1 MRLVERI
8 KNIWQKIRAF
18 WVSLS
23 LRTKVFAMFVV
34 AVTVVVIGVLIVHSV
49 NHRYAVLF
57 TDLSAEDLTQVVNY
71 LSSNN
76 ITDYKIENN
85 NRILVPEGQ
94 EARLK
99 MNILLEGYPTSGFGY
114 NMYLSNIGSLSSDAD
129 RQLLWQADLQDRL
142 AACITYIPGV
152 RSAKVFITRGE
163 DRRYIL
169 STDDVVN
176 ASASV
181 TVEMSGN
188 KTLTDQQA
196 NAIRALIRG
205 AVQGLAIEDVQI
217 MDTAGNTYTGETD
230 SLSATDSAQLK
241 LALESQVNAYLR
253 NNVLRVLNDLFGE
266 GNCSVSV
273 SSTVNVNRT
282 YEDSIIYEEP
292 TWAQNGSSEGR
303 GIIGRRLW
311 GDSIVRDDGEGAGGT
326 VGTTTNADL
335 NEYVIRESDLTGN
348 EREINAS
355 GEIDYN
361 VTQHHRQTEYPIGVV
376 EDVMVS
382 VAINSSILG
391 DTPPNL
397 DTLTQVVARAAGIN
411 VTTEADRIAIM
422 VHPFYVTPPTPE
434 EPHVI
439 ELLPGLE
446 IPNWVLYAAVA
457 GLILFAILVIVI
469 LLIVKNIKK
478 KRKER
483 EEQAAL
489 EEQKRAEE
497 RRALEIKV
505 EQKLREKQPV
515 SVIVHEDGT
524 IEEVPEGTPGSI
536 VVTMPEPTVDVNGI
550 VIMPTLQDAVQ
561 QAQEKAVQE
570 AQAAEAAAE
579 GEGAG
584 EEETEGAN
592 IMDIHSEEDME
603 LRKKVRLFVE
613 ENPAIA
619 AQMLKSWIREGGEE

>member
-1 MRLVERI
+1 MRLAERI
-8 KNIWQKIRAF
+8 KETWKKIRAF
-18 WVSLS
+18 WVGLS
-23 LRTKVFAMFVV
+23 RRTKNFILFIL
-34 AVTVVVIGVLIVHSV
+34 AVTLVVIGVLVV
-49 NHRYAVLF
+49 RNMNHRYAVLF
-57 TDLSAEDLTQVVNY
+57 TDLSSEDLTQVINY
-71 LSSNN
+71 LSTNN

-94 EARLK
+94 ESRLK

-142 AACITYIPGV
+142 AGCITYIPGV
-152 RSAKVFITRGE
+152 RSAQVFITPGE

-176 ASASV
+176 ATASV
-181 TVEMSGN
+181 TVEMSGT

-230 SLSATDSAQLK
+230 SLSTSDSAQLK

-273 SSTVNVNRT
+273 SSTVNVSRT

-355 GEIDYN
+355 GEVDYN

-391 DTPPNL
+391 ETPPNL

-422 VHPFYVTPPTPE
+422 VHPFYVTPPAPE
-434 EPHVI
+434 EPNVI

-446 IPNWVLYAAVA
+446 LPGWVIYAAVA
-457 GLILFAILVIVI
+457 GLILFVILIIVI
-469 LLIVKNIKK
+469 LLIRRAIR
-478 KRKER
+478 KRRQER
-483 EEQAAL
+483 EAKRE
-489 EEQKRAEE
+489 EEQK
-497 RRALEIKV
+497 ALEIKL
-505 EQKLREKQPV
+505 ERKLREKKPV
-515 SVIVHEDGT
+515 SVIVHDDGS

-536 VVTMPEPTVDVNGI
+536 VVTLPEPTVDENGV
-550 VIMPTLQDAVQ
+550 VIMPTLQDAVE
-561 QAQEKAVQE
+561 QAQEKALQE
-570 AQAAEAAAE
+570 AQEEAAEAKAEAE
-579 GEGAG
+579 GETPP
-584 EEETEGAN
+584 ETEGAN
-592 IMDIHSEEDME
+592 LMDIHSEEDME

-613 ENPAIA
+613 ENPTIA
-619 AQMLKSWIREGGEE
+619 AQMLKSWIREGGDDKNASS

>member
-1 MRLVERI
+1 MAERI
-8 KNIWQKIRAF
+8 KNTWNRIRAF
-18 WVSLS
+18 WVGLS
-23 LRTKVFAMFVV
+23 RRTKNFILFIL
-34 AVTVVVIGVLIVHSV
+34 AVTLIAIAVLIVRGA

-71 LSSNN
+71 LSANN

-94 EARLK
+94 ESRLK

-114 NMYLSNIGSLSSDAD
+114 QMYLSNIGSLSSDAD
-129 RQLLWQADLQDRL
+129 RQILWQADLQDRL

-152 RSAKVFITRGE
+152 RSAQVFITPGE

-181 TVEMSGN
+181 TVEMSGT

-205 AVQGLAIEDVQI
+205 AVQGLAIDDVQI

-230 SLSATDSAQLK
+230 SLSTSDSAQLK

-273 SSTVNVNRT
+273 SSTVNVSRT

-292 TWAQNGSSEGR
+292 AWAQNGSSEGR
-303 GIIGRRLW
+303 GIMGRRLW
-311 GDSIVRDDGEGAGGT
+311 VNSIVREDGAGAGGT

-335 NEYVIRESDLTGN
+335 NEYVVQQSDLTGT
-348 EREINAS
+348 EREINTS
-355 GEIDYN
+355 GELDYN

-382 VAINSSILG
+382 VAINSSIVG

-397 DTLTQVVARAAGIN
+397 DTLTQIVARAAGIN
-411 VTTEADRIAIM
+411 VNTEADRIAIM
-422 VHPFYVTPPTPE
+422 IHPFYVTPPLPE
-434 EPHVI
+434 EPNVI

-446 IPNWVLYAAVA
+446 LPGWIVYAAVA
-457 GLILFAILVIVI
+457 GLILFIILLVII
-469 LLIVKNIKK
+469 LMIRNNMR
-478 KRKER
+478 KRRQRR
-483 EEQAAL
+483 E
-489 EEQKRAEE
+489 EE
-497 RRALEIKV
+497 RRAAEAKV
-505 EQKLREKQPV
+505 EQASREKKAV
-515 SVIVHEDGT
+515 SVIVHDDGS
-524 IEEVPEGTPGSI
+524 IEEVPEGTPGAI
-536 VVTMPEPTVDVNGI
+536 TVTMPEPVVDENG
-550 VIMPTLQDAVQ
+550 VVTMPTLQEAVQ
-561 QAQEKAVQE
+561 QAQTRAAQQAIAEAE
-570 AQAAEAAAE
+570 AQAEAEAE
-579 GEGAG
+579 TEP

-619 AQMLKSWIREGGEE
+619 AQMLKNWIRGGDDNNAST

>member
-1 MRLVERI
+1 MRLAERI
-8 KNIWQKIRAF
+8 RETWNRIRAF
-18 WVSLS
+18 WVGLS
-23 LRTKVFAMFVV
+23 RRTKNFILFILAVTLVVV
-34 AVTVVVIGVLIVHSV
+34 AVLIVRSM

-57 TDLSAEDLTQVVNY
+57 TDLSSEDLTQVVNY
-71 LSSNN
+71 LSANN
-76 ITDYKIENN
+76 ITDYRIENN

-114 NMYLSNIGSLSSDAD
+114 QMYLSNIGSLSSDAD
-129 RQLLWQADLQDRL
+129 RQILWQADLQDRL

-152 RSAKVFITRGE
+152 RSAQVFITPGE

-169 STDDVVN
+169 STDDIVN

-181 TVEMSGN
+181 TVDMSGN

-205 AVQGLAIEDVQI
+205 AVQGLAIDDVQI

-230 SLSATDSAQLK
+230 SLNSSDSAQLK

-273 SSTVNVNRT
+273 SSTVNVSRT

-292 TWAQNGSSEGR
+292 AWAQNGGSEGR

-311 GDSIVRDDGEGAGGT
+311 GDSIVRDDGAGAGGT

-335 NEYVIRESDLTGN
+335 NEYVIRESDLTGT

-397 DTLTQVVARAAGIN
+397 ETLTQVVARAAGIN

-434 EPHVI
+434 EPNVI

-446 IPNWVLYAAVA
+446 LPGWIIYAAVA
-457 GLILFAILVIVI
+457 GLILFIILVIII
-469 LLIVKNIKK
+469 LLIRRSIR
-478 KRKER
+478 KRRER
-483 EEQAAL
+483 RE
-489 EEQKRAEE
+489 EE
-497 RRALEIKV
+497 RRAEEARV
-505 EQKLREKQPV
+505 EQKLREKKAV
-515 SVIVHEDGT
+515 SVIVHDDGT
-524 IEEVPEGTPGSI
+524 IEEVPEGTPGAI
-536 VVTMPEPTVDVNGI
+536 TVTMPEPTVDENG
-550 VIMPTLQDAVQ
+550 VVVMPTLQDAVQ
-561 QAQEKAVQE
+561 QAQERAIQQAQEEAIAE
-570 AQAAEAAAE
+570 AQAEEAAE
-579 GEGAG
+579 GEG

-613 ENPAIA
+613 ENPSIA
-619 AQMLKSWIREGGEE
+619 AQMLKNWIRGGGDDSNAST

>member
-1 MRLVERI
+1 MVERI

-23 LRTKVFAMFVV
+23 RRTKIFAMFVA
-34 AVTVVVIGVLIVHSV
+34 AVTVVVIGVLIVRSV

-71 LSSNN
+71 LSANN

-94 EARLK
+94 ESRLK

-114 NMYLSNIGSLSSDAD
+114 QMYLSNIGSLSSDAD

-152 RSAKVFITRGE
+152 RSAKVFITPGE

-169 STDDVVN
+169 STDDIVN
-176 ASASV
+176 ATASV

-205 AVQGLAIEDVQI
+205 AVQGLAIEDVDI

-230 SLSATDSAQLK
+230 SLNASDSAQLK

-282 YEDSIIYEEP
+282 YEDAIIYEEP
-292 TWAQNGSSEGR
+292 AWAQNGSSEGR

-311 GDSIVRDDGEGAGGT
+311 GDSIVRDDGAGAGGT

-361 VTQHHRQTEYPIGVV
+361 VTQYHRQTEYPIGVV

-422 VHPFYVTPPTPE
+422 VHPFYVTPPVPE
-434 EPHVI
+434 EPNVI

-446 IPNWVLYAAVA
+446 LPGWVVYAAIA
-457 GLILFAILVIVI
+457 GLILFAILIIII
-469 LLIVKNIKK
+469 LLIRNSIKK
-478 KRKER
+478 KRQRR
-483 EEQAAL
+483 EE
-489 EEQKRAEE
+489 ERKAEE
-497 RRALEIKV
+497 AKL
-505 EQKLREKQPV
+505 EQKLQRGRPV
-515 SVIVHEDGT
+515 SVIVHDDGT

-536 VVTMPEPTVDVNGI
+536 TVTMPEPTVDENGV
-550 VIMPTLQDAVQ
+550 VIMPTLQEAVQ
-561 QAQEKAVQE
+561 QAQEKAIQE
-570 AQAAEAAAE
+570 AQEAEAVAE
-579 GEGAG
+579 AEAEEEA

-592 IMDIHSEEDME
+592 LMDIHSEEDME

-619 AQMLKSWIREGGEE
+619 AQMLKNWIREGGDNENAST